1 LAEPTKAKG
10 IARRQIHLP
19 GPTLGRLCP
28 ICDSPI
34 EKGAKKCSFCGTDLT
49 IFGSESEE
57 ALNQEERMVKESYE
71 TAPKLPPPA
80 KSAPAPAAEPAKEE
94 ATFQCP
100 NCNGMV
106 KESDNVCP
114 HCGAMFVADETS
126 QFECPACNTLVD
138 ASATKCPGCGAL
150 FVEDTGAAP
159 EATQPQAA
167 PAPAPAAPPAAP
179 VPADTSAP
187 QPTVDE
193 TKAPAPAGGKDE
205 DLERIL
211 DVTKRIKESRDA
223 EAASKTSSDK
233 KFKRPGLFRFGGRKE
248 EAVEKPAP
256 TPAARQQEPVVA
268 PQPTLTAA
276 PSMPVAAA
284 PAPAAPAVKREFPT
298 DPREQGKDLARL
310 VAEVR
315 ALLGTATERDIFIDE
330 AKDLLDRAITAGRER
345 QFLQALEVITDAQ
358 EKLQTRLKDYVSATF
373 TSMHEEIE
381 IARRL
386 GGDPS
391 RADMFLNEA
400 SRASQTPDYQA
411 ALVFIDKAKSEL
423 SPITGRYNETKNAL
437 RKFERLVK
445 DARVVGIDTEPLK
458 VVLENAKS
466 AFSALDFPKTEEMV
480 KKSTDEVIA
489 QIPDRMSKEI
499 EKAKQMLVEAK
510 MKSEAGVT
518 PQITILKSAIKD
530 MREEKYLEA
539 LSEMKKFKK
548 EMKKILNPA

>member
-1 LAEPTKAKG
+1 M
-10 IARRQIHLP
+10 P

-49 IFGSESEE
+49 IFGGESEE

-71 TAPKLPPPA
+71 TAPKSPPPY
-80 KSAPAPAAEPAKEE
+80 KPAPAPAPVAEPPKGG

-106 KESDNVCP
+106 NESDNVCP
-114 HCGAMFVADETS
+114 HCGAMFVEDETT
-126 QFECPACNTLVD
+126 QFECPACSTLVD

-150 FVEDTGAAP
+150 FVEDTGAVP
-159 EATQPQAA
+159 EAAQVPLAPPTAPIAAAA
-167 PAPAPAAPPAAP
+167 PAQQPA
-179 VPADTSAP
+179 
-187 QPTVDE
+187 E
-193 TKAPAPAGGKDE
+193 EIKAPATAVGKDE

-223 EAASKTSSDK
+223 EAASKASPDK
-233 KFKRPGLFRFGGRKE
+233 KIKRPGLFRIGGRKE
-248 EAVEKPAP
+248 VAVEKPAP
-256 TPAARQQEPVVA
+256 TPVARPQEPAIA
-268 PQPTLTAA
+268 PQQPTQTAA
-276 PSMPVAAA
+276 PSAPVAAA
-284 PAPAAPAVKREFPT
+284 PAPVAPAVKREFPT

-315 ALLGTATERDIFIDE
+315 ALLGTANERDIFIDE
-330 AKDLLDRAITAGRER
+330 AKDLLDQAITAGRER

-373 TSMHEEIE
+373 TSLHEEID
-381 IARRL
+381 IAKRL

-400 SRASQTPDYQA
+400 SRAAQTPDYQA

-466 AFSALDFPKTEEMV
+466 AFSALNFPKTEEMV

-489 QIPDRMSKEI
+489 QIPERMSKEI

-510 MKSEAGVT
+510 MKSDVGVT

-530 MREEKYLEA
+530 MKEEKYLEA

-548 EMKKILNPA
+548 EMKKILNPV

>member
-1 LAEPTKAKG
+1 M
-10 IARRQIHLP
+10 P

-49 IFGSESEE
+49 IFGNESE
-57 ALNQEERMVKESYE
+57 AAQDQEERMVKESYE
-71 TAPKLPPPA
+71 AAPKP
-80 KSAPAPAAEPAKEE
+80 SAPEKVAPSPAPVAEPVAESAAQE

-114 HCGAMFVADETS
+114 HCGAIFAEGES
-126 QFECPACNTLVD
+126 AQFECPACGTLVD

-150 FVEDTGAAP
+150 FVEDTSAATEAAQP
-159 EATQPQAA
+159 EAT
-167 PAPAPAAPPAAP
+167 PAPAAAVQTETP
-179 VPADTSAP
+179 VPVATPAP
-187 QPTVDE
+187 QPVVE
-193 TKAPAPAGGKDE
+193 TQAPVAGKEKDE
-205 DLERIL
+205 DLDRIL
-211 DVTKRIKESRDA
+211 SVTKRIKESREA
-223 EAASKTSSDK
+223 EVASKAPADK
-233 KFKRPGLFRFGGRKE
+233 KFKRPGLFRIGGRR
-248 EAVEKPAP
+248 EAPVEKSAP
-256 TPAARQQEPVVA
+256 TPVAKPQEPVAASRPA
-268 PQPTLTAA
+268 PAATSAPTSSA
-276 PSMPVAAA
+276 PV
-284 PAPAAPAVKREFPT
+284 APAAPAVKREFPT

-315 ALLGTATERDIFIDE
+315 GLLGTANERDIFIEE

-345 QFLQALEVITDAQ
+345 QFIQALEIISDAQ
-358 EKLQTRLKDYVSATF
+358 EKLSTRLQDYVSATF
-373 TSMHEEIE
+373 TSMREEIE
-381 IARRL
+381 IAKRL

-445 DARVVGIDTEPLK
+445 DARVVGIDNEPLK

-489 QIPDRMSKEI
+489 QIPDRMGKEI

>member
-1 LAEPTKAKG
+1 M
-10 IARRQIHLP
+10 P
-19 GPTLGRLCP
+19 GPSLGRLCP

-71 TAPKLPPPA
+71 TAPRSPPPA
-80 KSAPAPAAEPAKEE
+80 QPAPAPAPVPVAESAEE
-94 ATFQCP
+94 VATFQCP
-100 NCNGMV
+100 NCSGMV

-114 HCGAMFVADETS
+114 HCGAMFVEDETA
-126 QFECPACNTLVD
+126 QFECPACSTLVD
-138 ASATKCPGCGAL
+138 ASAMKCPGCGAL
-150 FVEDTGAAP
+150 FVEDTRAVP
-159 EATQPQAA
+159 EAAQPAPVPLAPPIAPTTAAA
-167 PAPAPAAPPAAP
+167 PAPQPA
-179 VPADTSAP
+179 V
-187 QPTVDE
+187 E
-193 TKAPAPAGGKDE
+193 TKAPATAVGKDE

-223 EAASKTSSDK
+223 EASSKASPDK
-233 KFKRPGLFRFGGRKE
+233 KIKRPGLFRIGGRKE
-248 EAVEKPAP
+248 VAVEKPAP
-256 TPAARQQEPVVA
+256 MPAARPQEPAIA
-268 PQPTLTAA
+268 PKQPAQTPA
-276 PSMPVAAA
+276 PSA
-284 PAPAAPAVKREFPT
+284 PAPVVPAVKREFPT

-345 QFLQALEVITDAQ
+345 QFLQALEVITDAK

-373 TSMHEEIE
+373 TSMQEEID
-381 IARRL
+381 IAKRL

-510 MKSEAGVT
+510 MKSDVGVT

-530 MREEKYLEA
+530 MKEENYLEA

-548 EMKKILNPA
+548 EMKLILNRA

>member
-1 LAEPTKAKG
+1 
-10 IARRQIHLP
+10 
-19 GPTLGRLCP
+19 
-28 ICDSPI
+28 
-34 EKGAKKCSFCGTDLT
+34 
-49 IFGSESEE
+49 
-57 ALNQEERMVKESYE
+57 MVKESYE
-71 TAPKLPPPA
+71 TAQKSPPPA
-80 KSAPAPAAEPAKEE
+80 KPAPAPAPVAEPDNGSAM
-94 ATFQCP
+94 FQCP

-114 HCGAMFVADETS
+114 HCGAMFVEDEAAE
-126 QFECPACNTLVD
+126 FECPACSTLVD

-159 EATQPQAA
+159 EAAQPQAA
-167 PAPAPAAPPAAP
+167 PAAPISAAAP
-179 VPADTSAP
+179 AP
-187 QPTVDE
+187 QPAVE
-193 TKAPAPAGGKDE
+193 TKAPATAAAKDE

-211 DVTKRIKESRDA
+211 EVTKRIKESRDA
-223 EAASKTSSDK
+223 EAASKVSPEK
-233 KFKRPGLFRFGGRKE
+233 KFKRPGLFKIGGRKGVVE
-248 EAVEKPAP
+248 VEKPAP
-256 TPAARQQEPVVA
+256 MPAARPQEPAIA
-268 PQPTLTAA
+268 PKQ
-276 PSMPVAAA
+276 
-284 PAPAAPAVKREFPT
+284 PAPEVPAVKREFPT

-345 QFLQALEVITDAQ
+345 QFLQALDAVTDAK
-358 EKLQTRLKDYVSATF
+358 EKLHTRLKDYVSATL
-373 TSMHEEIE
+373 TSMHEEIDV
-381 IARRL
+381 AKRL

-400 SRASQTPDYQA
+400 SRASETPDYQA
-411 ALVFIDKAKSEL
+411 ALVFVDKAKGEL

-458 VVLENAKS
+458 AVLEDAKS
-466 AFSALDFPKTEEMV
+466 AFSALNFPKTEGMV

-499 EKAKQMLVEAK
+499 EKAKQMLIEAK
-510 MKSEAGVT
+510 MKSDIGVT

-530 MREEKYLEA
+530 MKEEKYLEA

-548 EMKKILNPA
+548 EMKKILNPT

>member
-1 LAEPTKAKG
+1 
-10 IARRQIHLP
+10 LP
-19 GPTLGRLCP
+19 GQTLGRLCP

-49 IFGSESEE
+49 IFGNESEE

-71 TAPKLPPPA
+71 TAPKSPTPA
-80 KSAPAPAAEPAKEE
+80 RPAPAPAPVAEPIKEE

-100 NCNGMV
+100 NCNGLV

-114 HCGAMFVADETS
+114 HCGAMFVEDEST

-150 FVEDTGAAP
+150 FVEDTSAVP
-159 EATQPQAA
+159 EAAQPQVV
-167 PAPAPAAPPAAP
+167 PAPAPVAPPAAP
-179 VPADTSAP
+179 TPVAAPAP
-187 QPTVDE
+187 QPVADTQ
-193 TKAPAPAGGKDE
+193 APAAVGGKDE

-223 EAASKTSSDK
+223 EAASKPSPEK
-233 KFKRPGLFRFGGRKE
+233 KFKRSGLFRIGGRKE
-248 EAVEKPAP
+248 AAVEKPAP
-256 TPAARQQEPVVA
+256 MPAARQQEPVIAPQQPVVA
-268 PQPTLTAA
+268 PPAA
-276 PSMPVAAA
+276 PSTAAA
-284 PAPAAPAVKREFPT
+284 AVPAPVAAPAVKREFPT

-315 ALLGTATERDIFIDE
+315 GLLGTATERDIFIDE
-330 AKDLLDRAITAGRER
+330 AKDLLDKAITAGRER
-345 QFLQALEVITDAQ
+345 QFIQALEIITDAQ
-358 EKLQTRLKDYVSATF
+358 EKLRTRLQDYVSATF
-373 TSMHEEIE
+373 TSMREEIE
-381 IARRL
+381 IAKRL

-400 SRASQTPDYQA
+400 FRASQTPDYQA

-423 SPITGRYNETKNAL
+423 SPITGRYNETKSAL
-437 RKFERLVK
+437 RKFERLVR

-510 MKSEAGVT
+510 MKSEVGVT

-548 EMKKILNPA
+548 EMRKILNPA

>member
-1 LAEPTKAKG
+1 
-10 IARRQIHLP
+10 LP
-19 GPTLGRLCP
+19 GLTLGRLCP

-71 TAPKLPPPA
+71 TAPKSPPPA
-80 KSAPAPAAEPAKEE
+80 QPTPAPAPVAEPAQGD

-114 HCGAMFVADETS
+114 HCGATFVEDETT
-126 QFECPACNTLVD
+126 QFECPACSTLVD

-150 FVEDTGAAP
+150 FVEDTGAVP
-159 EATQPQAA
+159 DAA
-167 PAPAPAAPPAAP
+167 QPAPAPIAPPAAP
-179 VPADTSAP
+179 ITAAAPAP
-187 QPTVDE
+187 QPAVE
-193 TKAPAPAGGKDE
+193 TQTPAAAGRKDE

-223 EAASKTSSDK
+223 EAASKASPDK
-233 KFKRPGLFRFGGRKE
+233 KFKRPGLFRIGGRKE
-248 EAVEKPAP
+248 VAVEKPAP
-256 TPAARQQEPVVA
+256 TPAARPQEPVVA
-268 PQPTLTAA
+268 PQPAPPAA
-276 PSMPVAAA
+276 PSTPAAAA
-284 PAPAAPAVKREFPT
+284 PAPVAAPAVKREFPT

-315 ALLGTATERDIFIDE
+315 GLLGTATERDIFIDE

-345 QFLQALEVITDAQ
+345 QFIQALEFITDAQ
-358 EKLQTRLKDYVSATF
+358 EKMQTRLKDYLSATF
-373 TSMHEEIE
+373 TSMREEIE
-381 IARRL
+381 IAKRL

-391 RADMFLNEA
+391 RAEMFLNEA
-400 SRASQTPDYQA
+400 LRASQTPDYQA

-423 SPITGRYNETKNAL
+423 SPITGRYNETKSAL
-437 RKFERLVK
+437 RKFERLVR
-445 DARVVGIDTEPLK
+445 DVRVVGIDTEPLK
-458 VVLENAKS
+458 VILENAKS
-466 AFSALDFPKTEEMV
+466 AFSALNFPKTEEMV

-510 MKSEAGVT
+510 MKSDAGVT

-530 MREEKYLEA
+530 MKEENYLEA

-548 EMKKILNPA
+548 EMKRILNPT

>member
-1 LAEPTKAKG
+1 
-10 IARRQIHLP
+10 LP
-19 GPTLGRLCP
+19 GLTLGRLCP

-49 IFGSESEE
+49 IFGGESEE

-71 TAPKLPPPA
+71 TAPKSPPPA
-80 KSAPAPAAEPAKEE
+80 QPAPAPTPAPVAEPVKEV

-114 HCGAMFVADETS
+114 HCGAMFVEDETA
-126 QFECPACNTLVD
+126 QFECPACSTLVD

-150 FVEDTGAAP
+150 FVEDTSAVTEVA
-159 EATQPQAA
+159 Q
-167 PAPAPAAPPAAP
+167 PAPAPTTAPIPAA
-179 VPADTSAP
+179 AA
-187 QPTVDE
+187 QPSVE
-193 TKAPAPAGGKDE
+193 TEAPATAAGKDE

-223 EAASKTSSDK
+223 EAASKVSPDK
-233 KFKRPGLFRFGGRKE
+233 KVKRPSLFRIGGRKE
-248 EAVEKPAP
+248 VAVEKPALAP
-256 TPAARQQEPVVA
+256 VARSQGPVTAPQQPAPSTAPSTPA
-268 PQPTLTAA
+268 
-276 PSMPVAAA
+276 AAA
-284 PAPAAPAVKREFPT
+284 PAPVAPAVKRVFPT

-315 ALLGTATERDIFIDE
+315 GLLGTATERDIYMDE
-330 AKDLLDRAITAGRER
+330 AKNLLDQAITAGRER

-358 EKLQTRLKDYVSATF
+358 EKLQTRLKDYVTATF
-373 TSMHEEIE
+373 TSLHEEIE
-381 IARRL
+381 IAKRL

-411 ALVFIDKAKSEL
+411 AMVFIDKAKSEL

-437 RKFERLVK
+437 RKFERLVR

-466 AFSALDFPKTEEMV
+466 AFSALNFPKTEEMV
-480 KKSTDEVIA
+480 KKSTDEVLV
-489 QIPDRMSKEI
+489 QIPERMSKEI

-510 MKSEAGVT
+510 MKSDAGVT
-518 PQITILKSAIKD
+518 PQITILKSAIKA
-530 MREEKYLEA
+530 MKEENYLEA

-548 EMKKILNPA
+548 EMKKILNPV

>member
-1 LAEPTKAKG
+1 M
-10 IARRQIHLP
+10 P
-19 GPTLGRLCP
+19 GPSLGRLCP

-49 IFGSESEE
+49 IFGGESEE

-71 TAPKLPPPA
+71 SAPKSSPPA
-80 KSAPAPAAEPAKEE
+80 KPAPALAPVAEPAKEE

-100 NCNGMV
+100 NCNGLV

-114 HCGAMFVADETS
+114 HCGAMFVEDES
-126 QFECPACNTLVD
+126 AQFECPACNTMVD

-150 FVEDTGAAP
+150 FVEDTSAVP
-159 EATQPQAA
+159 EVAQPQATPAPSSTAHPVASA
-167 PAPAPAAPPAAP
+167 PATAPILQPAVEA
-179 VPADTSAP
+179 
-187 QPTVDE
+187 
-193 TKAPAPAGGKDE
+193 KAPAPVVGKDE

-211 DVTKRIKESRDA
+211 GVTKRIKESRDA
-223 EAASKTSSDK
+223 EIATKASQDK
-233 KFKRPGLFRFGGRKE
+233 KVKRPGLFRIGGRRE
-248 EAVEKPAP
+248 EPVEKPAP
-256 TPAARQQEPVVA
+256 MPVARPQEHVVA
-268 PQPTLTAA
+268 PQPALTHFQSTPA
-276 PSMPVAAA
+276 AAA
-284 PAPAAPAVKREFPT
+284 PAQAATPAVKREFPT

-345 QFLQALEVITDAQ
+345 QFIQALEIITDAQ
-358 EKLQTRLKDYVSATF
+358 EKLSTRLKDYVSATF
-373 TSMHEEIE
+373 TSLHEEIE
-381 IARRL
+381 IAKRL

-411 ALVFIDKAKSEL
+411 ALVFIDKAKGEL

-437 RKFERLVK
+437 RKFERLVR

-458 VVLENAKS
+458 VVLENAKN
-466 AFSALDFPKTEEMV
+466 AFNALDFPKTEEMV

-510 MKSEAGVT
+510 MKSDAGVT

-530 MREEKYLEA
+530 MKEEKYLEA

-548 EMKKILNPA
+548 EMKKILNPV

>member
-1 LAEPTKAKG
+1 M
-10 IARRQIHLP
+10 P
-19 GPTLGRLCP
+19 GPTSGRLCP

-57 ALNQEERMVKESYE
+57 ALSQEERMVKESYE
-71 TAPKLPPPA
+71 TAPKSLPPA
-80 KSAPAPAAEPAKEE
+80 QPAPTPAPVAEPAKEV

-114 HCGAMFVADETS
+114 HCGAMFVEDETA
-126 QFECPACNTLVD
+126 QFECPACSTLVD

-150 FVEDTGAAP
+150 FVEDTRAVP
-159 EATQPQAA
+159 EAAQPAPVPLAPPTSPITEAA
-167 PAPAPAAPPAAP
+167 PAPQ
-179 VPADTSAP
+179 SA
-187 QPTVDE
+187 VE
-193 TKAPAPAGGKDE
+193 TKAPATAVGKDE

-223 EAASKTSSDK
+223 EASSKASPEK
-233 KFKRPGLFRFGGRKE
+233 KIKRSGLFRIGGRKE
-248 EAVEKPAP
+248 VAVEKPAP
-256 TPAARQQEPVVA
+256 MPAARPQEPAIA
-268 PQPTLTAA
+268 PKQPAQTAA
-276 PSMPVAAA
+276 PSAPAAAA
-284 PAPAAPAVKREFPT
+284 PAPVAPAVKREFPT

-315 ALLGTATERDIFIDE
+315 GLLGTATERDIFIDE
-330 AKDLLDRAITAGRER
+330 AKDLLDQAITAGRER

-358 EKLQTRLKDYVSATF
+358 EKLQTRLQDYVSATF

-381 IARRL
+381 IAKRL

-458 VVLENAKS
+458 VVLEDAKS
-466 AFSALDFPKTEEMV
+466 AFSALNFPKTEEMV

-510 MKSEAGVT
+510 MKSDAGVT

-530 MREEKYLEA
+530 MKEEKYLEA

-548 EMKKILNPA
+548 EMKKILNQA

>member
-1 LAEPTKAKG
+1 M
-10 IARRQIHLP
+10 P
-19 GPTLGRLCP
+19 GPSLGRLCP

-71 TAPKLPPPA
+71 TAPRSPPP
-80 KSAPAPAAEPAKEE
+80 SQPAPAPAPLPVAEPAKEA

-100 NCNGMV
+100 NCSGMV

-114 HCGAMFVADETS
+114 HCGAMFVEDETA
-126 QFECPACNTLVD
+126 QFECPACSTLVD
-138 ASATKCPGCGAL
+138 ASATKCPGCGAT
-150 FVEDTGAAP
+150 FIEDTGTVP
-159 EATQPQAA
+159 EAAQP
-167 PAPAPAAPPAAP
+167 AP
-179 VPADTSAP
+179 VPLAPPTAPTTAATPAP
-187 QPTVDE
+187 QPAVE
-193 TKAPAPAGGKDE
+193 TTAPATAAGKDE

-223 EAASKTSSDK
+223 EAASKVSPDK
-233 KFKRPGLFRFGGRKE
+233 KIKRPGLFRIGGRKE
-248 EAVEKPAP
+248 VAVERPAP
-256 TPAARQQEPVVA
+256 MPAARPQEPVVA
-268 PQPTLTAA
+268 PQRPA
-276 PSMPVAAA
+276 PSTAPSTPVAAA
-284 PAPAAPAVKREFPT
+284 PAPVAPAVKRVFPT

-315 ALLGTATERDIFIDE
+315 ALLGTANERDIFIDE
-330 AKDLLDRAITAGRER
+330 AKDLLDQAITAGRER

-358 EKLQTRLKDYVSATF
+358 EKLQSRLKDYVSATF
-373 TSMHEEIE
+373 TSLHEEID
-381 IARRL
+381 IAKRL

-391 RADMFLNEA
+391 RAEMFLNEA
-400 SRASQTPDYQA
+400 FRASQAPDYQA

-437 RKFERLVK
+437 RKLERLVR

-466 AFSALDFPKTEEMV
+466 AFSALNFPKTEEMV

-489 QIPDRMSKEI
+489 QIPERMSKEI

-510 MKSEAGVT
+510 MKSDAGVT
-518 PQITILKSAIKD
+518 PQITILKSAIKA
-530 MREEKYLEA
+530 MKEENYLEA

-548 EMKKILNPA
+548 EMKKILNPV

>member
-1 LAEPTKAKG
+1 
-10 IARRQIHLP
+10 LP
-19 GPTLGRLCP
+19 GQTLGRLCP

-49 IFGSESEE
+49 IFGGESEE

-71 TAPKLPPPA
+71 TAPKSPPSSKP
-80 KSAPAPAAEPAKEE
+80 APAPAPVAEPAKEG

-106 KESDNVCP
+106 NESDNVCP
-114 HCGAMFVADETS
+114 HCGAMFVEDETT

-150 FVEDTGAAP
+150 FVEDTGAVP
-159 EATQPQAA
+159 EAAQPAQVPLAPSTAPIATAA
-167 PAPAPAAPPAAP
+167 PAQQPAVETMAPATA
-179 VPADTSAP
+179 V
-187 QPTVDE
+187 
-193 TKAPAPAGGKDE
+193 GKDE

-223 EAASKTSSDK
+223 EAASKASPDK
-233 KFKRPGLFRFGGRKE
+233 KIKRPGLFRIGGRKE
-248 EAVEKPAP
+248 VEVEKPAP
-256 TPAARQQEPVVA
+256 TPVARPQEPAIA
-268 PQPTLTAA
+268 PQQPTQTAA
-276 PSMPVAAA
+276 PSAPVAAA
-284 PAPAAPAVKREFPT
+284 PAPVAPAVKREFPT

-330 AKDLLDRAITAGRER
+330 AKDLLDQAITAGRER

-358 EKLQTRLKDYVSATF
+358 EKLQNRLKDYVSATF
-373 TSMHEEIE
+373 TSLHEEID
-381 IARRL
+381 IAKRL

-400 SRASQTPDYQA
+400 SRAAQTPDYQA

-466 AFSALDFPKTEEMV
+466 AFSALNFPKTEEMV

-510 MKSEAGVT
+510 MKSDVGVT

-530 MREEKYLEA
+530 MKEEKYLEA

-548 EMKKILNPA
+548 EMKKILNPV